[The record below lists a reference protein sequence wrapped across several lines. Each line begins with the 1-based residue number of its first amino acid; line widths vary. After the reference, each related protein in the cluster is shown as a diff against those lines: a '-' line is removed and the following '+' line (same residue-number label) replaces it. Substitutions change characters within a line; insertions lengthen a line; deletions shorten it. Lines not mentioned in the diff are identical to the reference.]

1 MKDWREAPVFGVP
14 TAGERYRVR
23 PSAFGLIA
31 DGHGR
36 LALARTPQGITLPGG
51 GIEEGETPAQAVLRE
66 AVEEVGLIVR
76 TGLWEIQAV
85 QFTYSESDRAHY
97 EKWST
102 FLDAVVEAVAHS
114 GTEADHELV
123 WMAPAT
129 AAEVLASESHRWA
142 VESWR
147 QLNSA
152 SRR

>member
-1 MKDWREAPVFGVP
+1 MKDWGEAPVFGVP
-14 TAGERYRVR
+14 TEGQRYMVR
-23 PSAFGLIA
+23 PSAYGLIE
-31 DGHGR
+31 DGHGQ
-36 LALARTPQGITLPGG
+36 LAVARTPQGFTLPGG
-51 GIEEGETPAQAVLRE
+51 GIEDGETPAQAAARE
-66 AVEEVGLIVR
+66 ALEECGLIVR
-76 TGLWEIQAV
+76 TGLWAIRAV

-123 WMAPAT
+123 WVTPGT
-129 AAEVLASESHRWA
+129 AIETLASGSHRWA

-147 QLNSA
+147 HLNPA